1 MARRLPNLDSVTT
14 IAEDV
19 SRNFLHPA
27 DVRGNFTRAR
37 QLFAL
42 VLVAVYFSLPFI
54 PVKGNPAVFLDV
66 LNGRFHLF
74 GLTFASQDFF
84 LTFFVISGV
93 GFSLFF
99 ITALFGR
106 LWCGWA
112 CPHSVFLE
120 QVFRRLERLFEG
132 SALHQKKLDSMAWT
146 RPEKLL
152 RRGGKL
158 VVFLFLASIIA
169 HFFLAY
175 FISIPQ
181 LWSWMGQGPLAHPQ
195 AFAFITVATGLI
207 WFNFSWFREQLCV
220 IICPYGRLQSAL
232 IDDDTMVIGY
242 DEIRGEPRGKPKK
255 NDDTVGDCINCYR
268 CVQVCPTGIDIR
280 QGLQIECI
288 GCANC
293 IDACNEVM
301 DGLGR
306 ERGLVR
312 YDSLN
317 GLRGEKR
324 RFFRPRLLVY
334 CFLLF
339 LGVAAFSIAFS
350 TIRPLNLEAIRMR
363 GRPYYL
369 MDDGTI
375 RNQYQIRVI
384 NKQQVPVLL
393 QIDLQSPEEQLDA
406 AGFVGSLELNPGSET
421 VRTLVA
427 TLPPEAWETPFEITV
442 EVDGS
447 TEAGKTF
454 TMAQSVEFVGPDPAL
469 LRDKMAGDSTSGQ
482 DLEATP

>member
-14 IAEDV
+14 IAEDG

-27 DVRGNFTRAR
+27 DVRGNFTLAR

-42 VLVAVYFSLPFI
+42 VLVAIYFSLPFI
-54 PVKGNPAVFLDV
+54 PVRGNPAVFLDV

-84 LTFFVISGV
+84 LTFFVISGM

-99 ITALFGR
+99 LTALFGR

-120 QVFRRLERLFEG
+120 QVFRRLERLLEG
-132 SALHQKKLDSMAWT
+132 SALHQRKLDSMTWLE
-146 RPEKLL
+146 PEKLL

-158 VVFLFLASIIA
+158 LVFLFISAVIA

-175 FISIPQ
+175 FISIPE
-181 LWSWMGQGPLAHPQ
+181 LWSWIGQGPLAHPQ
-195 AFAFITVATGLI
+195 AFAFITIATGLI
-207 WFNFSWFREQLCV
+207 WFNFSWFREQLCL

-242 DEIRGEPRGKPKK
+242 DEIRGEPRGKPRK
-255 NDDTVGDCINCYR
+255 NDDTLGDCINCYR

-301 DGLGR
+301 DDLGR
-306 ERGLVR
+306 DRGLVR

-324 RFFRPRLLVY
+324 RFLRPRLLVY
-334 CFLLF
+334 FFLLF
-339 LGVAAFSIAFS
+339 LGVAAFTFAFS

-369 MDDGTI
+369 TEEGTI

-384 NKQQVPVLL
+384 NKQQVPVTL
-393 QIDLQSPEEQLDA
+393 QVMLDSPTQNLEA
-406 AGFVGSLELNPGSET
+406 SGFVGGIELSPDSET

-427 TLPPEAWETPFEITV
+427 SLPAEAWEGAFEIKIQV
-442 EVDGS
+442 EGA
-447 TEAGKTF
+447 TETGRTF
-454 TMAQSVEFVGPDPAL
+454 SMTQLVEFVGPNPNL
-469 LRDKMAGDSTSGQ
+469 LQETLSRNKSNP
-482 DLEATP
+482 EAVNETP